1 MPQFLVMDYG
11 TTYKFTQINII
22 LLSLASYQYMEAY
35 MVSYMD
41 GVEISLLDKDG
52 NTLHYCD
59 KLQTDS
65 SRFSKME
72 DQVYVIDCHSA
83 EGRKVMFETNKDSP
97 LKRAILVVDTWAQ
110 VEIIFPGTEEIK
122 IKF

>member
-1 MPQFLVMDYG
+1 
-11 TTYKFTQINII
+11 
-22 LLSLASYQYMEAY
+22 

-65 SRFSKME
+65 SRFVKME
-72 DQVYVIDCHSA
+72 DQVYVIDCHWA

-110 VEIIFPGTEEIK
+110 VEIIFPGTVEIK
-122 IKF
+122 IKL